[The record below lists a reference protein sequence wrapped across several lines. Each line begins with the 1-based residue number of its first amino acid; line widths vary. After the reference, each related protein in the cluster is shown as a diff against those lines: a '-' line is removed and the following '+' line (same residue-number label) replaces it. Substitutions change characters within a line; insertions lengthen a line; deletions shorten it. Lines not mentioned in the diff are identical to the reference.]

1 MIISF
6 KRLPMW
12 QLQAQRVL
20 VVVTV
25 LDAIR
30 ARHVPQSN
38 HSFDQGCWCEFNKCM
53 QNVLSFL
60 TNVSQ
65 LSSLTCLSEPFLKYP
80 GWKLL
85 SHSNWCKSLF
95 PVQIPKKGRLSGH
108 DWPKLEFRKC
118 WEEGANALAQ
128 HQQWCHL
135 PYKCAW
141 ASPSTPL
148 MSLSLQ
154 VFTPPYLEWSTW

>member
-6 KRLPMW
+6 KRLTMW

-38 HSFDQGCWCEFNKCM
+38 HSFDQGCWCEFKKCM
-53 QNVLSFL
+53 QMSLFW
-60 TNVSQ
+60 Q
-65 LSSLTCLSEPFLKYP
+65 MCLSSALWPVCLSLFSNILDENCSVTQTGAKACFLFKYP
-80 GWKLL
+80 QKA
-85 SHSNWCKSLF
+85 K
-95 PVQIPKKGRLSGH
+95 LSGR